1 MMASSKK
8 LTEEQ
13 INENL
18 FTAIM
23 TKIMHGNVDRVVKA
37 LQDSP
42 ELTKYAKE
50 TDKAVKKLQKQIKRA
65 NKATKKAQRNIKF

>member
-1 MMASSKK
+1 MASSKK

-13 INENL
+13 ISENL

-37 LQDSP
+37 LEDSP
-42 ELTKYAKE
+42 ELRKYAKDA
-50 TDKAVKKLQKQIKRA
+50 DKAAKKLRKSI
-65 NKATKKAQRNIKF
+65 KKAQKARKDADMGLTF

>member
-1 MMASSKK
+1 
-8 LTEEQ
+8 
-13 INENL
+13 
-18 FTAIM
+18 M

-37 LQDSP
+37 LEDSP